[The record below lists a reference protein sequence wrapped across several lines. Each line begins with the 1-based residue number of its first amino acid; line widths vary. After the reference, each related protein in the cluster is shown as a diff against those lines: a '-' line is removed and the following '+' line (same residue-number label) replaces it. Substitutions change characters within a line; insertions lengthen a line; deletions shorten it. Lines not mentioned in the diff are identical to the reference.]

1 MGTSVTPCEIPQLA
15 GSQSETPQCLHLSRA
30 DPLGRITGTRPV
42 ADRHWARGDAMLA
55 KGVVLTRRGVFSDAE
70 PLRVASESI
79 ARSGGERHRPRR
91 DRAVKALVDLYEQWN
106 TREPSSDRAGQLER
120 WRKALPME

>member
-1 MGTSVTPCEIPQLA
+1 MPAFVPRRSVGQNHGHAP
-15 GSQSETPQCLHLSRA
+15 R
-30 DPLGRITGTRPV
+30 GRP
-42 ADRHWARGDAMLA
+42 AL
-55 KGVVLTRRGVFSDAE
+55 GVVLTRRGAFSDAE
-70 PLRVASESI
+70 PLLVASESI